1 MPHSEAKKR
10 QTIGLLTK
18 SLVEV
23 RRSPAWEEM
32 VNLAQ
37 ENDINL
43 LIYGRRDAEI
53 PDRV

>member
-32 VNLAQ
+32 VNLRKRMTST
-37 ENDINL
+37 L
-43 LIYGRRDAEI
+43 RYWSAEC
-53 PDRV
+53 